1 MDLSFAPSILG
12 IGVIAVLAGG
22 AAAVW
27 YLRRKGYW
35 EARAERKHQ
44 ASGGA

>member
-1 MDLSFAPSILG
+1 MDLSSLAPTILG
-12 IGVIAVLAGG
+12 IGVIMGLAGSV
-22 AAAVW
+22 AAVW

-44 ASGGA
+44 SSGM